1 MALTMPLLVSLFI
14 TMVFWAGPGD
24 GVNMYNSASDGGEAR
39 VRSSVSDPKSVSES
53 EKSGSLGQK
62 SLKM

>member
-1 MALTMPLLVSLFI
+1 MALTVSLSVPLLI
-14 TMVFWAGPGD
+14 TMVCGAGLGD
-24 GVNMYNSASDGGEAR
+24 GMNMYNSASDRGEAG
-39 VRSSVSDPKSVSES
+39 VYSSVSDPKSVS